1 MESNVC
7 LLHGWDTEKDRQH
20 QRALAAGLAC
30 CSRFYGCEVLAV
42 GWEHEISLNPS
53 VDRQNQA
60 QFFLTLLGP
69 RL

>member
-1 MESNVC
+1 M
-7 LLHGWDTEKDRQH
+7 
-20 QRALAAGLAC
+20 
-30 CSRFYGCEVLAV
+30 
-42 GWEHEISLNPS
+42 GWEHEIPLNPS